1 MVGGKTCHEVA
12 DGQDHTDSFQKVWSP
27 PAAGPGPSASPG
39 GGRKLKLSAV
49 MDPTLDADVF
59 VMERTEVQ
67 RLCTE
72 YKARFGDFPSHES
85 DPSLDQLSPL
95 KQVMQAGAAPYTG
108 FSVFGPHGL
117 RFL

>member
-1 MVGGKTCHEVA
+1 M
-12 DGQDHTDSFQKVWSP
+12 
-27 PAAGPGPSASPG
+27 
-39 GGRKLKLSAV
+39 KLSAV
-49 MDPTLDADVF
+49 MDPTLDADVS

-95 KQVMQAGAAPYTG
+95 KQVMQAGAAPYAG